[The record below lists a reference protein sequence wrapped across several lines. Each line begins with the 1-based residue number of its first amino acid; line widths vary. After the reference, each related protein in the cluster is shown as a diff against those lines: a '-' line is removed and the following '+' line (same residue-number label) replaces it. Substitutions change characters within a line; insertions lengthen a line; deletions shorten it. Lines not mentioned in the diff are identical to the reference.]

1 LYNGFNY
8 IPDSELY
15 KNYKNLNKNSYLE
28 KKYKNYFYNN
38 RILDNLF
45 DLSYPITGQLPID
58 NLKLVDK
65 HVWGYTTQRLEKLS
79 IYSET
84 TLNNI
89 INHSKRKFRNK
100 AYGDIGFENNTTI
113 PMYLTN
119 RKQNNMKLIFNGTYN
134 DNINIL
140 SLIRNNSPEYY
151 NFFGYHNILSMGNL
165 ENFGSK
171 TNYIDKFKLN
181 DSFFKSNEF
190 ENILNSSKK
199 ELLGLFDNKNQNKL
213 TNDINLNSYLKKNKN
228 INSIFFLKNKQIN
241 FEEIKKE
248 NSWDTNKL
256 FSNSIIKKRRFR
268 NYFEIFEELLNKKYN
283 KMVFK
288 LGVGQTNKI
297 KVKLNG
303 LNIKNINLF
312 NNYNIAVDQIEESI
326 LTKNDKNYNFFETTN

>member
-1 LYNGFNY
+1 
-8 IPDSELY
+8 
-15 KNYKNLNKNSYLE
+15 
-28 KKYKNYFYNN
+28 
-38 RILDNLF
+38 
-45 DLSYPITGQLPID
+45 
-58 NLKLVDK
+58 
-65 HVWGYTTQRLEKLS
+65 
-79 IYSET
+79 
-84 TLNNI
+84 
-89 INHSKRKFRNK
+89 
-100 AYGDIGFENNTTI
+100 
-113 PMYLTN
+113 
-119 RKQNNMKLIFNGTYN
+119 
-134 DNINIL
+134 
-140 SLIRNNSPEYY
+140 
-151 NFFGYHNILSMGNL
+151 MGNL